1 MRQNQMNTG
10 ANFAS
15 AFKTKPPNMADNL
28 KNASSWSSLAQAS
41 SPHNALGGNTS
52 SVKNTMDSFQAF
64 KKQAKE
70 KADRVIIFYLL
81 AAHLQAFVYQLFC
94 I

>member
-1 MRQNQMNTG
+1 MNYRLIEMKQNPVSTG

-15 AFKTKPPNMADNL
+15 AFKTKPPNIADNL

-52 SVKNTMDSFQAF
+52 NMKNAMDSFQAF

-70 KADRVIIFYLL
+70 KADRVRLIS
-81 AAHLQAFVYQLFC
+81 
-94 I
+94 